1 MGYNSRA
8 ENVDRLLNLF
18 ETELPAF
25 RAAAARPAAAAAA

>member
-8 ENVDRLLNLF
+8 ENVDKLLNLF

-25 RAAAARPAAAAAA
+25 QPSTARPAAAAV

>member
-1 MGYNSRA
+1 MGYNSTP

-25 RAAAARPAAAAAA
+25 RSPARAAVAA